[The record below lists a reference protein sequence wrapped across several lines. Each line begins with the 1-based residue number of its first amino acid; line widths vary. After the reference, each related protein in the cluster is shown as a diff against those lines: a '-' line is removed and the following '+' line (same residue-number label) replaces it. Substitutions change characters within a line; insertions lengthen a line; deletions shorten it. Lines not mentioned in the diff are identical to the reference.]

1 LLPCLLWDLSQ
12 HTKNTTHQSFPTQP

>member
-1 LLPCLLWDLSQ
+1 LLPCLLWHLSQ

>member
-1 LLPCLLWDLSQ
+1 LLPCLLWHLSR